1 LGDLIVAMIFP
12 GMDPYLEHPH
22 LWSGFHHTLIT
33 YIRDYLRPL
42 LRPRYVAAVEDRV
55 YLEGADREIVPD
67 LWVLRA
73 QATQEQ
79 PPSLMQSSLATV
91 EEETPLL
98 VKVPALEVHEGYIT
112 ILDRRSGQKVVTVIE
127 VASPTNKYAGPGR
140 RLYKT
145 KRREVLASDV
155 HLVEIDLLRKGP
167 HILAIPK
174 RTARREAGDYDY
186 LSCVN
191 RAKGCRDEYELYPAR
206 VRGKLPRILVPLAGA
221 DPDVKLEIQ
230 SVLGQTYDAGS
241 YRERIDYSK
250 PCVPRLSA
258 EDQNWA
264 DELIRQAGITS
275 SL

>member
-1 LGDLIVAMIFP
+1 MIFP
-12 GMDPYLEHPH
+12 GMDPYLEHPQ
-22 LWSGFHHTLIT
+22 LWTGFHHTLIT

-42 LRPRYVAAVEDRV
+42 LRPRYIAAVEDRV

-67 LWVLRA
+67 VWVRRGQAKSRA
-73 QATQEQ
+73 L
-79 PPSLMQSSLATV
+79 PRSSLQSSLASL

-127 VASPTNKYAGPGR
+127 VVSPTNKFAGPGR
-140 RLYKT
+140 KLYKT
-145 KRREVLASDV
+145 KQRELLASDV

-167 HILAIPK
+167 HVLAIPK

-191 RAKGCRDEYELYPAR
+191 RAKERRDEYELYPAR
-206 VRGKLPRILVPLAGA
+206 LRGKLPRILVPLAGD

-230 SVLGQTYDAGS
+230 LVLAQTYDAGT

-250 PCVPRLSA
+250 PCVPRLPA
-258 EDQNWA
+258 EDQAWA
-264 DELIRQAGITS
+264 DELIRHAGITS
-275 SL
+275 NA

>member
-1 LGDLIVAMIFP
+1 MIFP

-42 LRPRYVAAVEDRV
+42 LRPRYVAAVENRV
-55 YLEGADREIVPD
+55 YLEGADREIAPD
-67 LWVLRA
+67 LWVRRA
-73 QATQEQ
+73 QATSREQ
-79 PPSLMQSSLATV
+79 PSSSMQSSLAAV

-140 RLYKT
+140 RLYKS
-145 KRREVLASDV
+145 KQREVLASDV

-167 HILAIPK
+167 HILSIPR

-191 RAKGCRDEYELYPAR
+191 RAKGCRDEYALYPAR
-206 VRGKLPRILVPLAGA
+206 VHGKLPRVLVPLAGDDA
-221 DPDVKLEIQ
+221 DVKLEIQ
-230 SVLGQTYDAGS
+230 VVLAQTYDAGS

-258 EDQNWA
+258 EDQSWA
-264 DELIRQAGITS
+264 GELIRQAGIAS
-275 SL
+275 SV

>member
-1 LGDLIVAMIFP
+1 MIVAMIFP
-12 GMDPYLEHPH
+12 GMDPYLEHPQ
-22 LWSGFHHTLIT
+22 LWTGFHHTLIT

-42 LRPRYVAAVEDRV
+42 LRPRYIAAVENRG

-67 LWVLRA
+67 VWVRRA
-73 QATQEQ
+73 HAKSQAQ
-79 PPSLMQSSLATV
+79 PRSSMQSSVASL

-112 ILDRRSGQKVVTVIE
+112 ILDQRSGQKVVTVIE

-140 RLYKT
+140 QLYKT
-145 KRREVLASDV
+145 KQREVLASDV

-167 HILAIPK
+167 HVLAIPK

-206 VRGKLPRILVPLAGA
+206 VRGKLPRILVPLAGD

-230 SVLGQTYDAGS
+230 AVLAQTYDAGS

-250 PCVPRLSA
+250 PCVPQLSA
-258 EDQNWA
+258 EHQAWA
-264 DELIRQAGITS
+264 DELIGQAGIAST
-275 SL
+275 L